1 MACPRPRF
9 SLSSYLYADRRLGRE
24 QLREISGA
32 GFDAIELFALR
43 THVDYHNESAIANL
57 QQDLAGARLVL
68 DSVHA
73 PVSESIT
80 GGRSSAPLNLASP
93 DGPSREHAVDEAL
106 HALHIARRL
115 PFSVLVVH
123 PGVPRAEQQTPVDNN
138 RDAARRSIETLAT
151 AAEPLG
157 VTIAVELIP
166 NALSK
171 PESLVYFIE
180 DVLEAGAASIC
191 LDMGHAHL
199 GGDVVDTIETVSEH
213 IVAVH
218 AHDNRGRE
226 DEHLLPFE
234 GTIDWPAALTTLQK
248 VGYEAPIVLELASRG
263 STLETLARASS
274 ARRRME
280 QLLTTL

>member
-1 MACPRPRF
+1 MPRPRF
-9 SLSSYLYADRRLGRE
+9 SLSSHLYAGRRLCRE

-57 QQDLAGARLVL
+57 QQDLASARLVL

-73 PVSESIT
+73 PVSEAVA
-80 GGRSSAPLNLASP
+80 GGRPGARLNLASP
-93 DGPSREHAVDEAL
+93 DGPSRERAVDEAL
-106 HALHIARRL
+106 HALYIARRL

-123 PGVPRAEQQTPVDNN
+123 PGVPRSLQQTPLDNN
-138 RDAARRSIETLAT
+138 RDAMRRSIETLAT

-166 NALSK
+166 NTLSK

-180 DVLEAGAASIC
+180 DVLDVGAASIC

-199 GGDVVDTIETVSEH
+199 GGDLVDTIETVSEH
-213 IVAVH
+213 IAAVH

-234 GTIDWPAALTTLQK
+234 GTIDWAAALTTLQK

-263 STLETLARASS
+263 PTPETLARAAV

>member
-1 MACPRPRF
+1 M
-9 SLSSYLYADRRLGRE
+9 SSYLYADRRLGLE
-24 QLREISGA
+24 HLREISGA

-43 THVDYHNESAIANL
+43 THVDYHNDSAIANL

-73 PVSESIT
+73 PVAEAVT
-80 GGRSSAPLNLASP
+80 GGRSIAPLNLASP

-123 PGVPRAEQQTPVDNN
+123 PGVPRAQQQTPVDNN

-166 NALSK
+166 NTLSR

-180 DVLEAGAASIC
+180 DVLDAGAASIC

-263 STLETLARASS
+263 STSETLARASS

>member
-1 MACPRPRF
+1 MPRPRF
-9 SLSSYLYADRRLGRE
+9 AMSSYLYADRRLGRE
-24 QLREISGA
+24 HLREISQA

-43 THVDYHNESAIANL
+43 THVDYHNDSAIANL

-73 PVSESIT
+73 PISESIT
-80 GGRSSAPLNLASP
+80 SGRSAPLNLASP

-123 PGVPRAEQQTPVDNN
+123 PGVPRAQQHTPVDNN

-166 NALSK
+166 NTLSK

-180 DVLEAGAASIC
+180 DVLDAGAAFIC

-213 IVAVH
+213 IAAVH

>member
-1 MACPRPRF
+1 M
-9 SLSSYLYADRRLGRE
+9 SSYLYVDRRLGRE
-24 QLREISGA
+24 QLREISAA
-32 GFDAIELFALR
+32 GFNAIELFALR

-57 QQDLAGARLVL
+57 QQDLADARLVL

-73 PVSESIT
+73 PISESAT
-80 GGRSSAPLNLASP
+80 GGRSGALLNLASP

-123 PGVPRAEQQTPVDNN
+123 PGVPRAQQQTPVDNN

-157 VTIAVELIP
+157 VTVAVELIP

-171 PESLVYFIE
+171 PESLVYFID

-199 GGDVVDTIETVSEH
+199 GGDVVDAIETVSEH
-213 IVAVH
+213 IAAVH

-226 DEHLLPFE
+226 DEHLVPFE

-263 STLETLARASS
+263 STPETLARASV

>member
-1 MACPRPRF
+1 M
-9 SLSSYLYADRRLGRE
+9 SSYLYADRRLGRE
-24 QLREISGA
+24 QLREISAA

-57 QQDLAGARLVL
+57 QQDLADARLVL

-73 PVSESIT
+73 PISESAT
-80 GGRSSAPLNLASP
+80 GRRSGALLNLASP
-93 DGPSREHAVDEAL
+93 DGSRREHAVDEAL

-123 PGVPRAEQQTPVDNN
+123 PGVPRAQQQTPVDNN

-157 VTIAVELIP
+157 VTVAVELIP

-199 GGDVVDTIETVSEH
+199 GGEVVDAIETVSEH
-213 IVAVH
+213 IAAVH

-248 VGYEAPIVLELASRG
+248 VGYEAPIVLELASKG
-263 STLETLARASS
+263 STPETLARASV